1 MGEVRVVRMVT
12 EVSCLGLTLIQV
24 TDGTQTAG
32 GSGAEEGRFGQGGE
46 GQFQAGGGGGG
57 LYGGGGG
64 YTGWFYNQSTST
76 TFYAGGSGGGGSG
89 YIGGVTGG
97 RFSVANVYGSGS
109 ASITLV
115 D

>member
-1 MGEVRVVRMVT
+1 MGAVRVEQMVT
-12 EVSCLGLTLIQV
+12 GVTYLELTLIQV

-32 GSGAEEGRFGQGGE
+32 GSGAEGGRFGQGGE
-46 GQFQAGGGGGG
+46 GQWQAGGGGGG

-64 YTGWFYNQSTST
+64 YMGWFYNQITST
-76 TFYAGGSGGGGSG
+76 TVYAGGSGGGGSG

-97 RFSVANVYGSGS
+97 SFSVANVYGSGS